1 MSIEID
7 FSYAIDGFYHSVNYY
22 RSETPMNPESMPVA
36 TATGITG
43 TTYTDTTAESGKTYY
58 VRFGVVRNGIEKIS
72 NEIVVSTAYK
82 YLININVVGGV
93 IQDSGSLGFNWTEMN
108 ITKDDVNGILFGS
121 YRSSLLADKV
131 FNFNQN
137 FKITFEFKRLS
148 SIPKYSVFMAITSDA
163 QWGGSL
169 RRFGVG
175 VGGVGGGD
183 ASIINKVFISRSRSG
198 TANVTASKT
207 IDNNVWYTVEF
218 SRNGNVFTLKVD
230 DVVNTFTDTDATFNS
245 IPMLIGTNLVNAAD
259 GQFNGYIRN
268 FKAHDLTKV

>member
-1 MSIEID
+1 MSVEID

-22 RSETPMNPESMPVA
+22 RSEIPMNVGAMPA
-36 TATGITG
+36 PTAVGITGIT
-43 TTYTDTTAESGKTYY
+43 YTDLTAAAEKTYY

-72 NEIVVSTAYK
+72 NEIVVSTANK

-93 IQDSGSLGFNWTEMN
+93 IQDSGSLDFNWTEMN

-121 YRSSLLADKV
+121 YQSSLLADKV

-148 SIPKYSVFMAITSDA
+148 SVPKYSVFMAITSDA
-163 QWGGSL
+163 QWDGSL
-169 RRFGVG
+169 RRFAVG

-198 TANVTASKT
+198 TANITASKT

-245 IPMLIGTNLVNAAD
+245 IPMLIGTNLVNTAD

>member
-1 MSIEID
+1 MPGIRLEFAQFGDFDSFDIHRSISTMSDLSNLPTPITTNLKKMFYVD
-7 FSYAIDGFYHSVNYY
+7 FDV
-22 RSETPMNPESMPVA
+22 VQ
-36 TATGITG
+36 G
-43 TTYTDTTAESGKTYY
+43 TTYYY
-58 VRFGVVRNGIEKIS
+58 RVVAWRGGVKAIS
-72 NEIVVSTAYK
+72 NEISIKAVNP
-82 YLININVVGGV
+82 YLIDIKIENGV
-93 IQDSGSLGFNWTEMN
+93 LVDAGSLEFHWAETSVM
-108 ITKDDVNGILFGS
+108 KDDVNGILFGS
-121 YRSSLLADKV
+121 YQSSLLADKV

-169 RRFGVG
+169 RRFAVG

-198 TANVTASKT
+198 TANVTVSKT

-218 SRNGNVFTLKVD
+218 SRNGDVFTLKVD

-268 FKAHDLTKV
+268 FKAHDLNA